1 MKTAR
6 FLLACVAASLL
17 AACSADGIT
26 APATP
31 ATPSRPAFDEDVN
44 PGDEDGTSTTDTGLS
59 GPTNCV
65 LIVVVNV
72 DGSVKA
78 LCQVTANGQ
87 FGTGN

>member
-31 ATPSRPAFDEDVN
+31 ATASRPAFDEDVG
-44 PGDEDGTSTTDTGLS
+44 PGDDGGTYTSDIGHGGTS
-59 GPTNCV
+59 NCI
-65 LIVVVNV
+65 LIVVVNQ
-72 DGSVKA
+72 DGSTSTQ
-78 LCQVTANGQ
+78 CQVTANGQ
-87 FGTGN
+87 IGSGN